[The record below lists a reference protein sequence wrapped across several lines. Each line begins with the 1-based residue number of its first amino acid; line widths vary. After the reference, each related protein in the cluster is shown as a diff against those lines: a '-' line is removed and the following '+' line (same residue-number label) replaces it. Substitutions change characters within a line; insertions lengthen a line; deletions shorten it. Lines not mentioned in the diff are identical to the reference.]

1 MEIISS
7 NLLRHK
13 AKSCTQILH
22 VTQRLLQVRTE
33 LLLLFTIVAAVE

>member
-7 NLLRHK
+7 NLLRHE
-13 AKSCTQILH
+13 AKSCMQILY